1 MRRSD
6 SVRVLTLLLCALA
19 LSAEAV
25 ACGPSRQKAVES
37 IEIDAPTDKVWALI
51 GNFRDMTWHPA
62 IAATDADATLE
73 PEVTKRRLIAKGGA
87 LITDRLTKYD
97 PAAHSIGFMTDEADQ
112 SVLPVTGYNSTLT
125 VRDIGGKTYLEWRG
139 AFSRG
144 YLKADP
150 PPDQNDEAALRAV
163 TAFQHAGLEA
173 LKRQLEDRKAGGS

>member
-1 MRRSD
+1 MRRS
-6 SVRVLTLLLCALA
+6 VAIRVPAVLFCAVALA
-19 LSAEAV
+19 AEAQ

-37 IEIDAPTDKVWALI
+37 IEIEAPADKVWALI
-51 GNFRDMTWHPA
+51 GNFQDMTWHPQITA
-62 IAATDADATLE
+62 SDADPTLE
-73 PEVTKRRLIAKGGA
+73 PEVTKRRLTAKGGA

-125 VRDIGGKTYLEWRG
+125 VREMGGRTYLEWRG

-173 LKRQLEDRKAGGS
+173 LKRQLEAGKAGGS